1 MTKISKFKKICV
13 ITGSRAEY
21 GLLKNLLFLIKKEKL
36 FKLQLLV
43 TGTHLSKK
51 HGLTVND
58 IIEDQL
64 NIKNKVDLKLKKD
77 DASSIANSM
86 SNGLS
91 KFVKIV
97 TKIL

>member
-1 MTKISKFKKICV
+1 MMKQSKYKKICV

-51 HGLTVND
+51 HGLTVNN

-86 SNGLS
+86 SSGLS
-91 KFVKIV
+91 KFVKIFE
-97 TKIL
+97 KN